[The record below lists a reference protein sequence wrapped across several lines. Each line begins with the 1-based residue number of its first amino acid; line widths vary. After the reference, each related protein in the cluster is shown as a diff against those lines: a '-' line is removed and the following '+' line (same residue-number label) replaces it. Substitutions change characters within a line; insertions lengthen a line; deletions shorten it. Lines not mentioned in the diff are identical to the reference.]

1 MAVGADRAAVGRIAL
16 AIVRG
21 GRNLVLRPR
30 VAAVMRD
37 RDDERRGDRIR
48 ADFLSAERRPANVD
62 GAEERACRGVVGPDL
77 LLVGERGRGLP
88 GDRDRRHPGALVAGR
103 GGRDVVGAGDR
114 DPFEAF
120 ECLLRA
126 GRAEVGGQVGVVE
139 PRAVGP
145 RERAVDAPRAE
156 RDCRIAVGDQ
166 TILEVPGQRSDV
178 TVRNRRTARIGSDH
192 SEAVAR
198 RPAAVGRLRP
208 RGAGVEREVDAGDA
222 DAGRERTRRVVA
234 RVTGFH
240 VDVLVRARDQDVR
253 VIRVHCERRLI
264 LLVLRERRYWTTNCD
279 ERVGINRPGD
289 RRHDEHDRADRE
301 HGAKD
306 VLHFPP
312 FRKSRGEYYGYRT
325 FVRGGSQRRFSFDV
339 DRTACRTPGPDESLS
354 VTGPPC
360 TRTT

>member
-1 MAVGADRAAVGRIAL
+1 MSRCIGYRAEGERRIAIGNQASLVVPRQRANRTHAWRARLWTEAISRCEAGVGRLSPTRAAVEG
-16 AIVRG
+16 
-21 GRNLVLRPR
+21 
-30 VAAVMRD
+30 
-37 RDDERRGDRIR
+37 
-48 ADFLSAERRPANVD
+48 
-62 GAEERACRGVVGPDL
+62 
-77 LLVGERGRGLP
+77 
-88 GDRDRRHPGALVAGR
+88 
-103 GGRDVVGAGDR
+103 
-114 DPFEAF
+114 
-120 ECLLRA
+120 
-126 GRAEVGGQVGVVE
+126 
-139 PRAVGP
+139 
-145 RERAVDAPRAE
+145 
-156 RDCRIAVGDQ
+156 
-166 TILEVPGQRSDV
+166 
-178 TVRNRRTARIGSDH
+178 
-192 SEAVAR
+192 
-198 RPAAVGRLRP
+198 
-208 RGAGVEREVDAGDA
+208 EVDARYPHAFGEGTGGRV
-222 DAGRERTRRVVA
+222 AG
-234 RVTGFH
+234 VTGFH

-339 DRTACRTPGPDESLS
+339 DRTACPTPGPDESLS